1 MLDNVRLTLVLSKC
15 VSLTESIIAN
25 QGRHCLCG
33 AEISLFVAIRL
44 HAIHLCQIPWHW
56 AQVAFIWTK
65 DNMIFNWFQLQD
77 ENLEQKSQGREE
89 QGEMRNAD
97 YQWISRTSKLAT
109 VKVFLE
115 EWLTDYRAKLMRKCK
130 ILLKV
135 SCVVYTKPTA
145 VLWMHLYRSNTSH
158 TQQQA
163 PTL

>member
-97 YQWISRTSKLAT
+97 YQGISRTSKLAMWLSRFSLRSGSLT
-109 VKVFLE
+109 IEPSWCASAKSYWRYLVFF
-115 EWLTDYRAKLMRKCK
+115 C
-130 ILLKV
+130 
-135 SCVVYTKPTA
+135 CVRSWSSSVYTKPAA
-145 VLWMHLYRSNTSH
+145 V
-158 TQQQA
+158 
-163 PTL
+163 

>member
-65 DNMIFNWFQLQD
+65 DNWFSIGFNCRMKIWNKKVRAEKNKVKWEMQIINEFQEPVNWQCDCQGFPWGVAHWLSSQVD
-77 ENLEQKSQGREE
+77 AQVQNLIEG
-89 QGEMRNAD
+89 
-97 YQWISRTSKLAT
+97 
-109 VKVFLE
+109 
-115 EWLTDYRAKLMRKCK
+115 
-130 ILLKV
+130 ILCFFCFV
-135 SCVVYTKPTA
+135 RSWSSSVYTKPTA
-145 VLWMHLYRSNTSH
+145 VPWMHL
-158 TQQQA
+158 
-163 PTL
+163 